1 MLVHWL
7 HFHLQTAHP
16 CSPSHCGPHLCRLTC
31 LLSRLLPQRQN
42 KRIFRCFWMVHLPQI
57 RHAFGTVRYSSP
69 EMARDRAG
77 QKSDVW
83 SAGVVVYHI
92 LAGRV
97 PFLKDTDHD
106 TLKLLMKNPQVRNVL
121 CMDALTYV
129 TCFGG
134 SCTGPCGCCLPPDVA
149 QHRRVLTG
157 GASSCCT
164 CRPVAWCLWRGVT
177 LTPCAS

>member
-1 MLVHWL
+1 
-7 HFHLQTAHP
+7 
-16 CSPSHCGPHLCRLTC
+16 
-31 LLSRLLPQRQN
+31 
-42 KRIFRCFWMVHLPQI
+42 MVHLPQI

-106 TLKLLMKNPQVRNVL
+106 TLKLLMKNPQVRDVL
-121 CMDALTYV
+121 CIDTWTYV
-129 TCFGG
+129 TCFFG

-149 QHRRVLTG
+149 QHRCVLT
-157 GASSCCT
+157 
-164 CRPVAWCLWRGVT
+164 
-177 LTPCAS
+177 